1 MSSSHRP
8 QTDGQT
14 ERTNRT
20 MEEMLRH
27 YVNYRHNN
35 WEGVLPELKHA
46 YNNSVNATTRQ
57 LSFELLYGQKPL
69 EFKDLVA
76 VTNYLS

>member
-1 MSSSHRP
+1 LTQVRLAMSSSHHP

-27 YVNYRHNN
+27 YVNYRQSNCD
-35 WEGVLPELKHA
+35 EVLPAL
-46 YNNSVNATTRQ
+46 
-57 LSFELLYGQKPL
+57 
-69 EFKDLVA
+69 
-76 VTNYLS
+76 